1 MQLGIYSQG
10 VARPEFKVSSIS
22 PWCSPPRAEC
32 DGPPNM
38 HLIIISEVEGF
49 GDFWLSS
56 LCFAV
61 IQVFYKEQVGVLL
74 SEKT

>member
-1 MQLGIYSQG
+1 M
-10 VARPEFKVSSIS
+10 R
-22 PWCSPPRAEC
+22 
-32 DGPPNM
+32 
-38 HLIIISEVEGF
+38 LIIISEVEGF